1 MDLSIILGDGVVIG
15 VFDFEVF
22 LGGVCFR
29 GGLLFYQFSIHQL
42 V

>member
-22 LGGVCFR
+22 LVGC
-29 GGLLFYQFSIHQL
+29 LF
-42 V
+42 

>member
-22 LGGVCFR
+22 LGGFVLEL
-29 GGLLFYQFSIHQL
+29 G
-42 V
+42 